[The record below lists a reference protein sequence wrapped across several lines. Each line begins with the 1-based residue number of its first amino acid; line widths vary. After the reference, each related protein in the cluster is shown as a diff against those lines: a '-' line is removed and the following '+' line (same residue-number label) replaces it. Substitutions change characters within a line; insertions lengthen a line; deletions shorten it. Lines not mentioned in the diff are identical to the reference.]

1 MIPMRSIVFTRWL
14 CRAGRTAM
22 LGGSVALLAEALV
35 HAGL

>member
-1 MIPMRSIVFTRWL
+1 MIPMRSIVITTWL

-22 LGGSVALLAEALV
+22 LGGSVALIAEALF